1 MSRRTPATSAVAP
14 TMQRAGGAEQPR
26 EAAAEQAAGD
36 AAMVRAQRDQQAGDR
51 QHEAGPE
58 RAQLDERAAEEHER
72 ADDRQCDRRGIRGAA
87 DDVPQ
92 ALLDLLADDAA
103 LPADQEQRGQ
113 EEPERSQPEADQLGM
128 LVSPPLVPL
137 VLARSSRALLHA
149 GRRAWPQGSLLLP
162 RRHAERRSTG
172 RSVSLPACESPT
184 VPRAARIAVTVVFFA
199 SGGAYGSWVARVPS
213 LQEELDASTSELG
226 LALFGVAA
234 GAVVALP
241 VGGWLVARLGSRL
254 VTRVSLVGVAIA
266 LPLIGLAPSL
276 VLLGAAFAVF
286 GAAGAMLD
294 LAMNAHGVAV
304 EERYARPILSGFHAS
319 FSFGGLVGAVAGGL
333 AAAAGI
339 SPLAQFTAAGLVIL
353 GIAVWSRGPLLS
365 REVDIVPGPVYG
377 RPSGALVTLAVIAFA
392 CLLAEGA
399 TGDWSGVYMNDV
411 LGTGEGAAT
420 AAFVAFS
427 LTMTLGRMVG
437 DRLTAAWGAVAL
449 TRRAGVLG
457 SVGLGVSLF
466 FDNPIVAVIGFA
478 CLGAGL
484 ATVVPIV
491 FRAAGQRTPAP
502 GAGIAAVSTVGYTA
516 FLVGPPAIGFLAE
529 AIGLRASLGV
539 VAGLAAL
546 IAVLA
551 GATRPPP
558 TAA

>member
-1 MSRRTPATSAVAP
+1 M
-14 TMQRAGGAEQPR
+14 
-26 EAAAEQAAGD
+26 
-36 AAMVRAQRDQQAGDR
+36 
-51 QHEAGPE
+51 
-58 RAQLDERAAEEHER
+58 
-72 ADDRQCDRRGIRGAA
+72 
-87 DDVPQ
+87 
-92 ALLDLLADDAA
+92 
-103 LPADQEQRGQ
+103 
-113 EEPERSQPEADQLGM
+113 
-128 LVSPPLVPL
+128 
-137 VLARSSRALLHA
+137 
-149 GRRAWPQGSLLLP
+149 
-162 RRHAERRSTG
+162 
-172 RSVSLPACESPT
+172 
-184 VPRAARIAVTVVFFA
+184 PRAARIAVTVVFFA

-213 LQEELDASTSELG
+213 LQEDLDATTSELG

-304 EERYARPILSGFHAS
+304 EERYARPSSPAS
-319 FSFGGLVGAVAGGL
+319 TRRSASAGWCGAVAGGL

-339 SPLAQFTAAGLVIL
+339 SPLAQFTAAGIVIL

-377 RPSGALVTLAVIAFA
+377 KPSGALVTLAVIAFA

-466 FDNPIVAVIGFA
+466 FDDPIVAVIGFA

-491 FRAAGQRTPAP
+491 FRAAGQRTPTP

>member
-1 MSRRTPATSAVAP
+1 M
-14 TMQRAGGAEQPR
+14 
-26 EAAAEQAAGD
+26 
-36 AAMVRAQRDQQAGDR
+36 
-51 QHEAGPE
+51 
-58 RAQLDERAAEEHER
+58 
-72 ADDRQCDRRGIRGAA
+72 
-87 DDVPQ
+87 
-92 ALLDLLADDAA
+92 
-103 LPADQEQRGQ
+103 
-113 EEPERSQPEADQLGM
+113 
-128 LVSPPLVPL
+128 
-137 VLARSSRALLHA
+137 
-149 GRRAWPQGSLLLP
+149 
-162 RRHAERRSTG
+162 
-172 RSVSLPACESPT
+172 
-184 VPRAARIAVTVVFFA
+184 PRAARIAVTVVFFA
-199 SGGAYGSWVARVPS
+199 SGGAYGSWVARVPT
-213 LQEELDASTSELG
+213 LQEDLDASTSELG

-241 VGGWLVARLGSRL
+241 LAGWLVARVGSRL
-254 VTRVSLVGVAIA
+254 VTRVSLVGVAVA

-276 VLLGAAFAVF
+276 VSLGAAFAVF
-286 GAAGAMLD
+286 GAAGATLD

-353 GIAVWSRGPLLS
+353 GIAVWTRGPLLS
-365 REVDIVPGPVYG
+365 RDVDIVPGPVYG
-377 RPSGALVTLAVIAFA
+377 RPSQALVTLAVIAFA

-399 TGDWSGVYMNDV
+399 AGDWSGVYMNDV

-427 LTMTLGRMVG
+427 LTMTLGRVVG
-437 DRLTAAWGAVAL
+437 DRLTAAWGAVSL
-449 TRRAGVLG
+449 TRRAGALG
-457 SVGLGVSLF
+457 SIGLGVSLL
-466 FDNPIVAVIGFA
+466 FDNPLVAVIGFA

-546 IAVLA
+546 IAILA
-551 GATRPPP
+551 GATRPPTS